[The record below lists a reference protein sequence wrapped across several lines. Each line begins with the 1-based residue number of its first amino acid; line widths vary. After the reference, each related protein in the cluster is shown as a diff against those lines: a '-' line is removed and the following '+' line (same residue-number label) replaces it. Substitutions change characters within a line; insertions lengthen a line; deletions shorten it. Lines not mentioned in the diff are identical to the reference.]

1 MNEKALLSYLTHT
14 NDFIWTYIVIALLL
28 GVGVYF
34 TYRTRFLQVRMI
46 KEMLR
51 VLKEGRK
58 EKEGISPF
66 QAFAISMAARVGTGN
81 ITGIAIAIAIGG
93 PGAIFWMWIVAI
105 IGSASSFVES
115 TLAQV
120 YKVKDKTGFR
130 GGPAYYM
137 EKGLNKRWMGIL
149 FAILITISFGIVF
162 NAVQS
167 NTITVAFKNSFG
179 LDRLT
184 VGIVMAVIFA
194 AIIFKGIQAIAKAS
208 EYIVVV
214 LAVAYIGIAFFV
226 IVTNITELPGVI
238 STIVKHAFGFEQF
251 AGGTLG
257 GALLQGIKRGLFS
270 NEAGMG
276 SAPNAAATAVTSH
289 PVKQGLIQ
297 AFGVL
302 TDTLIICTSTAFLV
316 LFSDAYKTTN
326 LQGIELTQ
334 ASLSQ
339 HIGPWASGF
348 LAIMIF
354 LFAFSTLIGNYYYG
368 ETNIEFLGANKMW
381 LNVYRVAVIGMV
393 LFGSIAK
400 VDLVWG
406 LADIFMGLMVIVNLI
421 AITMLSKVAFAALKD
436 YTRQKKEGKD
446 PVFYKN
452 AVPNNEKI
460 ECWDDEPATLKKES
474 NRINQKSSGQLIRA
488 FFFMSKI
495 QV

>member
-1 MNEKALLSYLTHT
+1 MNEKALLSYLTQT

-34 TYRTRFLQVRMI
+34 TYRTRFLQIRLI
-46 KEMLR
+46 KEMVL

-58 EKEGISPF
+58 EKKGVSPF

-137 EKGLNKRWMGIL
+137 EKGLNKRWMGVL

-167 NTITVAFKNSFG
+167 NTITVAFNNSFG
-179 LDRLT
+179 FDRLT
-184 VGIVMAVIFA
+184 VGIIMALIFA
-194 AIIFKGIQAIAKAS
+194 SIIFTGIRSIAKAS
-208 EYIVVV
+208 EYIVVF
-214 LAVAYIGIAFFV
+214 LAVAYIGIAFF
-226 IVTNITELPGVI
+226 IMITNITELPAVI
-238 STIVKHAFGFEQF
+238 GTILKHAFGFEQF

-276 SAPNAAATAVTSH
+276 SAPNAAAAAVTSH

-302 TDTLIICTSTAFLV
+302 IDTLIICTSTAFIV

-339 HIGPWASGF
+339 HIGPWASGV

-368 ETNIEFLGANKMW
+368 ETNIEFLKSNKAW

-393 LFGSIAK
+393 LFGAVAK

-406 LADIFMGLMVIVNLI
+406 LADLFMGLMVIVNLI
-421 AITMLSKVAFAALKD
+421 AIIMLSKVAFAALKD

-452 AVPNNEKI
+452 VVPNNEQI
-460 ECWDDEPATLKKES
+460 ECWDDEPISLNK
-474 NRINQKSSGQLIRA
+474 NQLG
-488 FFFMSKI
+488 
-495 QV
+495 

>member
-1 MNEKALLSYLTHT
+1 MNEKALLSYLTYT
-14 NDFIWTYIVIALLL
+14 NDFIWTYIIIVLLL
-28 GVGVYF
+28 GVGIFF
-34 TYRTRFLQVRMI
+34 TYKTRFLQVRMI
-46 KEMLR
+46 KEMVR
-51 VLKEGRK
+51 VLKEGTK

-120 YKVKDKTGFR
+120 YKVKDHSGFR

-149 FAILITISFGIVF
+149 FAILITISFGVVF

-167 NTITVAFKNSFG
+167 NTITVAFKSSFG
-179 LDRLT
+179 LDRLM
-184 VGIVMAVIFA
+184 VGIIMAVIFA
-194 AIIFKGIQAIAKAS
+194 AIIFKGIHAIAKAS

-214 LAVAYIGIAFFV
+214 LAIAYIGIAFFI

-238 STIVKHAFGFEQF
+238 GTIVKHAFGFEQF

-302 TDTLIICTSTAFLV
+302 TDTLIICTSTAFIV
-316 LFSDAYKTTN
+316 LFSDAYQTTN

-334 ASLSQ
+334 AALSD

-348 LAIMIF
+348 LAIMVF

-368 ETNIEFLGANKMW
+368 ETNIEFLGANKFW
-381 LNVYRVAVIGMV
+381 LNLYRVAVIGMV
-393 LFGSIAK
+393 LFGAVAK
-400 VDLVWG
+400 VPVVWG
-406 LADIFMGLMVIVNLI
+406 LADLFMGFMVIVNLI

-446 PVFYKN
+446 PIFYKN
-452 AVPNNEKI
+452 AVPHNEYI
-460 ECWDDEPATLKKES
+460 ECWDDEPASIKK
-474 NRINQKSSGQLIRA
+474 NQIG
-488 FFFMSKI
+488 
-495 QV
+495 

>member
-1 MNEKALLSYLTHT
+1 MNEKALLSYLTYT
-14 NDFIWTYIVIALLL
+14 NDFIWTYIIIVLLL
-28 GVGVYF
+28 GVGIFF
-34 TYRTRFLQVRMI
+34 TYKTRFLQVRMI
-46 KEMLR
+46 REMVR
-51 VLKEGRK
+51 VLKEGTK

-120 YKVKDKTGFR
+120 YKVKDHSGFR

-149 FAILITISFGIVF
+149 FAILITISFGVVF

-167 NTITVAFKNSFG
+167 NTITVAFKSSFG
-179 LDRLT
+179 LDRLM
-184 VGIVMAVIFA
+184 VGIIMAVIFA
-194 AIIFKGIQAIAKAS
+194 AIIFKGVHAIAKAS

-214 LAVAYIGIAFFV
+214 LAIAYIGIAFFI

-238 STIVKHAFGFEQF
+238 GTIVKHAFGFEQF

-302 TDTLIICTSTAFLV
+302 TDTLIICTSTAFIV
-316 LFSDAYKTTN
+316 LFSDAYQTTN

-334 ASLSQ
+334 VALSD

-348 LAIMIF
+348 LAIMVF

-368 ETNIEFLGANKMW
+368 ETNIEFLGANKFW
-381 LNVYRVAVIGMV
+381 LNLYRVAVIGMV
-393 LFGSIAK
+393 LFGAVAK
-400 VDLVWG
+400 VPVVWG
-406 LADIFMGLMVIVNLI
+406 LADLFMGFMVIVNLI

-446 PVFYKN
+446 PIFYKS
-452 AVPNNEKI
+452 AVPYNEHI
-460 ECWDDEPATLKKES
+460 ECWDDEPATIKK
-474 NRINQKSSGQLIRA
+474 NQIG
-488 FFFMSKI
+488 
-495 QV
+495 

>member
-238 STIVKHAFGFEQF
+238 STIVKHAFGLEQF

-368 ETNIEFLGANKMW
+368 ETNIEFLGANKIW
-381 LNVYRVAVIGMV
+381 LNIYRIAVIGMV
-393 LFGSIAK
+393 LFGA
-400 VDLVWG
+400 VATVPLVWG
-406 LADIFMGLMVIVNLI
+406 LADLFMGLMVIVNLI

-460 ECWDDEPATLKKES
+460 ECWDDEPATLKK
-474 NRINQKSSGQLIRA
+474 NQIG
-488 FFFMSKI
+488 
-495 QV
+495 

>member
-1 MNEKALLSYLTHT
+1 MNEKALLSYLTLT

-34 TYRTRFLQVRMI
+34 TYKTRFLQVRMI
-46 KEMLR
+46 KEMVL

-93 PGAIFWMWIVAI
+93 PGAIFWMWVVAI

-120 YKVKDKTGFR
+120 YKVKDKSGFR

-137 EKGLNKRWMGIL
+137 EKGLNKRWMGVL

-167 NTITVAFKNSFG
+167 NTITVAFKHSFG
-179 LDRLT
+179 LDPLT
-184 VGIVMAVIFA
+184 VGIIMAVIFA

-226 IVTNITELPGVI
+226 IITNITELPGVI
-238 STIVKHAFGFEQF
+238 GTIMKHAFGFEQF

-302 TDTLIICTSTAFLV
+302 TDTLIICTSTAFIV

-368 ETNIEFLGANKMW
+368 ETNIEFIKSNKVW

-393 LFGSIAK
+393 LFGAIAE

-452 AVPNNEKI
+452 VVPNNEHI
-460 ECWDDEPATLKKES
+460 DCWENEPDSVKK
-474 NRINQKSSGQLIRA
+474 NQIG
-488 FFFMSKI
+488 
-495 QV
+495 

>member
-1 MNEKALLSYLTHT
+1 
-14 NDFIWTYIVIALLL
+14 
-28 GVGVYF
+28 
-34 TYRTRFLQVRMI
+34 
-46 KEMLR
+46 
-51 VLKEGRK
+51 
-58 EKEGISPF
+58 
-66 QAFAISMAARVGTGN
+66 
-81 ITGIAIAIAIGG
+81 
-93 PGAIFWMWIVAI
+93 
-105 IGSASSFVES
+105 
-115 TLAQV
+115 
-120 YKVKDKTGFR
+120 R

-167 NTITVAFKNSFG
+167 NTITVAFKSSFG

-368 ETNIEFLGANKMW
+368 ETNIEFLGANKIW
-381 LNVYRVAVIGMV
+381 LNIYRIAVIGMV
-393 LFGSIAK
+393 LFGA
-400 VDLVWG
+400 VATVPLVWG
-406 LADIFMGLMVIVNLI
+406 LADLFMGLMVIVNLI

-436 YTRQKKEGKD
+436 YMRQKKEGKD

-460 ECWDDEPATLKKES
+460 ECWDDEPASLK
-474 NRINQKSSGQLIRA
+474 
-488 FFFMSKI
+488 
-495 QV
+495 

>member
-460 ECWDDEPATLKKES
+460 ECWDDEPATLKK
-474 NRINQKSSGQLIRA
+474 NQIG
-488 FFFMSKI
+488 
-495 QV
+495 